1 MRRQASSVRRY
12 GQSHTL
18 VGNARF
24 GGEGDGVATRL
35 LPSVVR
41 AFAALLLGVSSA
53 AFEFFTRSELQAFC
67 DSSNWDEKTHRFALV
82 LGFPRARAPLAALI
96 VRARTKTEC
105 HRAVS
110 HCAYS

>member
-53 AFEFFTRSELQAFC
+53 AFEFFTGSELQAFC
-67 DSSNWDEKTHRFALV
+67 DSPNWDEKNPSVCF
-82 LGFPRARAPLAALI
+82 GARVPTSPSTSC
-96 VRARTKTEC
+96 RTD
-105 HRAVS
+105 RQRPN
-110 HCAYS
+110 